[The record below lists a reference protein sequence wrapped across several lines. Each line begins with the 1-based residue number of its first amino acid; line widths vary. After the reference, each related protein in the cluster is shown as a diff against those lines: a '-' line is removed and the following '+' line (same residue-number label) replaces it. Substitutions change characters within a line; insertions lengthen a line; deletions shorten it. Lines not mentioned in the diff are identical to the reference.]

1 MHIAASHLCA
11 KISAV
16 QFNPPE
22 AMTRKELSRHNLSR
36 QIFLIEYYTAKYLFF
51 QVLKCKKLKTF
62 EQIYILS
69 VEFMV
74 NICYNII

>member
-1 MHIAASHLCA
+1 MHIAVSHLCA

-22 AMTRKELSRHNLSR
+22 AMMRKELSRHNLSR
-36 QIFLIEYYTAKYLFF
+36 QIFLIEYYTVKTLFF
-51 QVLKCKKLKTF
+51 QVLNCKKLKTF
-62 EQIYILS
+62 ERISIFG
-69 VEFMV
+69 VEFME